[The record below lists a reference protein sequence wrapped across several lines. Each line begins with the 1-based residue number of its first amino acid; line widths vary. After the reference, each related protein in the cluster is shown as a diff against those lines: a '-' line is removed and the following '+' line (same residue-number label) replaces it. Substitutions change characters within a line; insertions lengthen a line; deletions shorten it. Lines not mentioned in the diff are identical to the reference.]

1 MDLQTSR
8 TFKLKSVSLT
18 DKNGKAHNILPQS
31 YIFNYSE
38 KVTTPFVVGSL
49 LMIDGIQLFNKIGFV
64 GGEKVEITT
73 EDVIQDGTS
82 TEGNTYSMHVWKIA
96 NRYVKDKKSH
106 YTLALVSKEALIN
119 EAKRVS
125 IPLEGTAEQI
135 IEEQLI
141 RNILGSDKKFV
152 SDPSQFQMKLLGNR
166 KRPFDIANLLTN
178 KTIPQQKKWGDGS
191 VGKPITSLTN
201 DEATDKIEGTAG
213 YFFWE
218 SYKGYNFYSVDSLCK
233 EDVDRPAWGTYLESQ
248 SNNESG
254 GEQLKI
260 IDVRFKSETDVMTDL
275 RIGKY
280 SNLMVFFNPS
290 SGQYDEYNF
299 DLEKSYEKMD
309 HLGGA
314 DFRIPSGNDMNFKSP
329 SRVLSTILDSET
341 WFSGPTPGDPDPEA
355 GSKSPAPYADWQ
367 KYFAAQSLSRY
378 STLQNQ
384 ECTVVIPGNS
394 QICAG
399 DRVKIKLR
407 NKVPD
412 VQANSEPWDRE
423 SSGVYLISEVTH
435 EYDRMKGT
443 SGLFHTTLRLCR
455 DAYSGDIDE

>member
-1 MDLQTSR
+1 MADLQTSR
-8 TFKLKSVSLT
+8 TFKFKSCSLT
-18 DKNGKAHNILPQS
+18 DKKNQVHNILPQS
-31 YIFNYSE
+31 FTFNYSE
-38 KVTTPFVVGSL
+38 KITSPFVVGTL
-49 LMIDGIQLFNKIGFV
+49 FIVDGVQLFNKIGFV
-64 GGEKVEITT
+64 GGEKVELTT

-82 TEGNTYSMHVWKIA
+82 TEGNTYVMHVWKVA

-106 YTLALVSKEALIN
+106 YTLALVSREAMIN
-119 EAKRVS
+119 EATRVNV
-125 IPLEGTAEQI
+125 PLEGTAEQI
-135 IEEQLI
+135 IHEQLI
-141 RNILGSDKKFV
+141 KNLLGSTKNFA

-166 KRPFDIANLLTN
+166 KRPFDIANMLTN
-178 KTIPQQKKWGDGS
+178 KTIPQQKKWGDGTES
-191 VGKPITSLTN
+191 SITSLTN
-201 DEATDKIEGTAG
+201 DEATANIEGTAG

-233 EDVDRPAWGTYLESQ
+233 EDDDRPPWGDYEES
-248 SNNESG
+248 SANNETG
-254 GEQLKI
+254 GNQLKLI
-260 IDVRFKSETDVMTDL
+260 QVKFKSETDVMTDL
-275 RIGKY
+275 RVGKY

-314 DFRIPSGNDMNFKSP
+314 DFRIPEGNNMNFKSP

-355 GSKSPAPYADWQ
+355 GSKAPAPYADWQ

-399 DRVKIKLR
+399 DRVKIKIR

-412 VQANSEPWDRE
+412 VEARSEPWDRE

-435 EYDRMKGT
+435 EFDRMKGT
-443 SGLFHTTLRLCR
+443 SGIFHTTLRLCR
-455 DAYSGDIDE
+455 DAYSGDVD

>member
-1 MDLQTSR
+1 MADLETSR
-8 TFKLKSVSLT
+8 AFKLKSVVLT
-18 DKNGKAHNILPQS
+18 DKNSQTHNILPQAFV
-31 YIFNYSE
+31 FNYSE
-38 KVTTPFVVGSL
+38 KLTTPFLVGSL
-49 LMIDGIQLFNKIGFV
+49 LIIDGIQLFNKIGFV
-64 GGEKVEITT
+64 GGEKVEIQTI
-73 EDVIQDGTS
+73 DVIQDGQS
-82 TEGNTYSMHVWKIA
+82 IEGQTYVMHVWKIA
-96 NRYVKDKKSH
+96 NRWVENKKSH
-106 YTLALVSKEALIN
+106 YTLGLVSREALAN
-119 EAKRVS
+119 EATRVNV
-125 IPLEGTAEQI
+125 PLEGTAEQI
-135 IEEQLI
+135 IHEQLI
-141 RNILGSDKKFV
+141 KNLLKSTKNFA

-166 KRPFDIANLLTN
+166 RRPFDVANMLTN
-178 KTIPQQKKWGDGS
+178 KTIPQQKKWGDGTES
-191 VGKPITSLTN
+191 SITSLTN
-201 DEATDKIEGTAG
+201 DEATADIEGTAG

-233 EDVDRPAWGTYLESQ
+233 EDEDRPPWGTYVEEQ
-248 SNNESG
+248 ANNET
-254 GEQLKI
+254 QNNQFKI
-260 IDVRFKSETDVMTDL
+260 ISVKFKSETDVMTDL
-275 RIGKY
+275 RVGMY

-314 DFRIPSGNDMNFKSP
+314 DFKIPSGDDMNFKSP
-329 SRVLSTILDSET
+329 SRILSTILDSET

-355 GSKSPAPYADWQ
+355 GSKAPAPYADWQ

-399 DRVKIKLR
+399 DRVKIKIR

-412 VQANSEPWDRE
+412 AQANSEPWDRE

-435 EYDRMKGT
+435 EYDKLKGT
-443 SGLFHTTLRLCR
+443 GGIFHTTLRLCR
-455 DAYSGDIDE
+455 DAYSGDVD

>member
-1 MDLQTSR
+1 MADLETSR
-8 TFKLKSVSLT
+8 AFKLKSVVLT
-18 DKNGKAHNILPQS
+18 DKNSQTHNILPQS
-31 YIFNYSE
+31 FVFNYSE
-38 KVTTPFVVGSL
+38 KLTTPFLVGSL
-49 LMIDGIQLFNKIGFV
+49 LIIDGIQLFNKIGFV
-64 GGEKVEITT
+64 GGEKVEIQTI
-73 EDVIQDGTS
+73 DVIQDGQS
-82 TEGNTYSMHVWKIA
+82 IEGQTYVMHVWKIA
-96 NRYVKDKKSH
+96 NRWVENKKSH
-106 YTLALVSKEALIN
+106 YTLGLVSREALAN
-119 EAKRVS
+119 EATRVNV
-125 IPLEGTAEQI
+125 PLEGTAEQI
-135 IEEQLI
+135 IHEQLI
-141 RNILGSDKKFV
+141 KNLLKSTKNFA

-166 KRPFDIANLLTN
+166 RRPFDVANMLTN
-178 KTIPQQKKWGDGS
+178 KTIPQQKKWGDGTES
-191 VGKPITSLTN
+191 SITSLTN
-201 DEATDKIEGTAG
+201 DEATADIEGTAG

-233 EDVDRPAWGTYLESQ
+233 EDEDRPPWGTYVEEQ
-248 SNNESG
+248 ANNET
-254 GEQLKI
+254 QNNQFKI
-260 IDVRFKSETDVMTDL
+260 ISVKFKSETDVMTDL
-275 RIGKY
+275 RVGMY

-314 DFRIPSGNDMNFKSP
+314 DFKIPSGDDMNFKSP
-329 SRVLSTILDSET
+329 SRILSTILDSET

-355 GSKSPAPYADWQ
+355 GSKAPAPYADWQ

-399 DRVKIKLR
+399 DRVKIKIR

-412 VQANSEPWDRE
+412 AQANSEPWDRE

-435 EYDRMKGT
+435 EYDKLKGT
-443 SGLFHTTLRLCR
+443 GGIFHTTLRLCR
-455 DAYSGDIDE
+455 DAYSGDVD

>member
-1 MDLQTSR
+1 MADLQTSR
-8 TFKLKSVSLT
+8 TFKFKSCSLT
-18 DKNGKAHNILPQS
+18 DKKNQVHNILPQS
-31 YIFNYSE
+31 FTFNYSE
-38 KVTTPFVVGSL
+38 KITSPFVVGTL
-49 LMIDGIQLFNKIGFV
+49 FIVDGVQLFNKIGFV
-64 GGEKVEITT
+64 GGEKVELTT

-82 TEGNTYSMHVWKIA
+82 TEGNTYVMHVWKVA

-106 YTLALVSKEALIN
+106 YTLALVSREAMIN
-119 EAKRVS
+119 EATRVNV
-125 IPLEGTAEQI
+125 PLEGTAEQI
-135 IEEQLI
+135 IHEQLI
-141 RNILGSDKKFV
+141 KNLLGSTKNFA

-166 KRPFDIANLLTN
+166 KRPFDIANMLTN
-178 KTIPQQKKWGDGS
+178 KTIPQQKKWGDGTES
-191 VGKPITSLTN
+191 SITSLTN
-201 DEATDKIEGTAG
+201 DEATANIEGTAG

-233 EDVDRPAWGTYLESQ
+233 QDDDRPPWGDYEES
-248 SNNESG
+248 SANNETG
-254 GEQLKI
+254 GNQLKLI
-260 IDVRFKSETDVMTDL
+260 QVKFKSETDVMTDL
-275 RIGKY
+275 RVGKY

-355 GSKSPAPYADWQ
+355 GSKAPAPYADWQ

-399 DRVKIKLR
+399 DRVKIKIR

-412 VQANSEPWDRE
+412 VEARSEPWDRE

-435 EYDRMKGT
+435 EFDRMKGT
-443 SGLFHTTLRLCR
+443 SGIFHTTLRLCR
-455 DAYSGDIDE
+455 DAYSGDVD